1 VDLSILDR
9 WRRSTPSGAIPHPS
23 GVVSPTRARISGLQ
37 LTVLRRLDGLL
48 AGDHPGLLPGNGSER
63 GEARPYVPGDDP
75 RHIDWAVTARTNH
88 PHVRDT
94 IADHE
99 LELWLV
105 VDTSSSLAFGTG
117 RATKHELA
125 WAAAGAFALLAAK
138 GGNRIGAVTTGSDRR
153 VVPAR
158 SGSRHV
164 GALLAAIHARP
175 GEGDPGDLPGAID
188 LLRRVTHRRG
198 MAVVVSDFLGP
209 ASWERPMRALA
220 RSHEVVAVEVVDR
233 RETELVDVGLIALVD
248 PETGRRRLV
257 DTADAA
263 MRSRYA
269 EGAATRRAEVA
280 SRLAGLGADQLTLA
294 TDRDWVVDV
303 VRFVAGRRARLRT
316 AARTNR

>member
-1 VDLSILDR
+1 VGLNILDR
-9 WRRSTPSGAIPHPS
+9 WRRSSPSGAIPHPS
-23 GVVSPTRARISGLQ
+23 GVVSPSQARISGLQ

-48 AGDHPGLLPGNGSER
+48 AGDHAGLLPGNGSER

-75 RHIDWAVTARTNH
+75 RHIDWAVTARTNDA
-88 PHVRDT
+88 HVRDT

-105 VDTSSSLAFGTG
+105 LDTSSSLAFGT
-117 RATKHELA
+117 ALTTKHELA

-175 GEGDPGDLPGAID
+175 DDGDPGDLPGAMD
-188 LLRRVTHRRG
+188 LLNRVTHRRG

-233 RETELVDVGLIALVD
+233 RETELTDVGLIAVVD

-257 DTADAA
+257 DTADGA

-269 EGAATRRAEVA
+269 DAAATRRAELA
-280 SRLAGLGADQLTLA
+280 DRLATLGADQLTLR
-294 TDRDWVVDV
+294 TDRDWVVDL
-303 VRFVAGRRARLRT
+303 VRFVAGRRARLQA
-316 AARTNR
+316 AARTHR